1 MGMLKTNKQTNKQN
15 LRRYVSDVRAC
26 HKQFGSFT
34 SESAHQTLQ
43 QGGGG
48 RGGGTVWR
56 MCSQDSCFD
65 RGPPAN
71 GDSMGW
77 KGNPEG
83 KLGVEGGAW
92 GGMG

>member
-34 SESAHQTLQ
+34 SESTHQTLQ

-48 RGGGTVWR
+48 KGR
-56 MCSQDSCFD
+56 
-65 RGPPAN
+65 
-71 GDSMGW
+71 GDSLEDVFSGQ
-77 KGNPEG
+77 
-83 KLGVEGGAW
+83 LL
-92 GGMG
+92 